1 LIARADGS
9 QNEGRSVGLAQAW
22 PCKDLEL
29 FSTFE
34 EGSRTKLVVG
44 LAGGAFLLALLYVVG
59 MVPEGAR
66 VEVWLGVLGLG
77 LAALTCFFWEPIALY
92 LTGNGHGEP
101 IALLQGVSVWP
112 TVLLR
117 VLGIILS
124 WYFIW
129 RTQQNL
135 RTNLAGIADEMNLKP
150 PNVDKR
156 TLWNKIAGVLDIS
169 LESGQAAQT
178 LPFKVEAAWR
188 AYVAQERFWSRCRRA
203 FWYTVAMILIYF
215 LVLQPLFGYSTIPVR
230 SDLAYK
236 AYKDWTVLPDVFSML
251 FLTFFVFDA
260 TFRCLLFVNKLHR
273 AQTAS
278 RSKLHRAQ
286 TEWPPNTMELFNDRL
301 RLQTHLVDEWIDLE
315 FVAKRTRCVGS
326 LIYYPFVLI
335 ALLIVSR
342 STVFAN
348 YAPCLTNLIAA
359 GISLSVVFGCAIML
373 WWAATAARD
382 TAKQNL
388 TDGIIAA
395 RGHSPKVAD
404 KCGDATQTDSD
415 DNLNYPEQ
423 LETLWSRVD
432 QLKDGAFRPFSQ
444 QPLVR
449 ALLWP
454 LGSFGWTNL
463 IESGML
469 PGL

>member
-1 LIARADGS
+1 
-9 QNEGRSVGLAQAW
+9 
-22 PCKDLEL
+22 
-29 FSTFE
+29 
-34 EGSRTKLVVG
+34 
-44 LAGGAFLLALLYVVG
+44 
-59 MVPEGAR
+59 
-66 VEVWLGVLGLG
+66 
-77 LAALTCFFWEPIALY
+77 
-92 LTGNGHGEP
+92 
-101 IALLQGVSVWP
+101 
-112 TVLLR
+112 
-117 VLGIILS
+117 
-124 WYFIW
+124 
-129 RTQQNL
+129 
-135 RTNLAGIADEMNLKP
+135 
-150 PNVDKR
+150 
-156 TLWNKIAGVLDIS
+156 
-169 LESGQAAQT
+169 
-178 LPFKVEAAWR
+178 
-188 AYVAQERFWSRCRRA
+188 
-203 FWYTVAMILIYF
+203 
-215 LVLQPLFGYSTIPVR
+215 
-230 SDLAYK
+230 
-236 AYKDWTVLPDVFSML
+236 
-251 FLTFFVFDA
+251 
-260 TFRCLLFVNKLHR
+260 
-273 AQTAS
+273 
-278 RSKLHRAQ
+278 
-286 TEWPPNTMELFNDRL
+286 
-301 RLQTHLVDEWIDLE
+301 LQTHLVDEWIDLE

-449 ALLWP
+449 AMLWP